1 MYNDKDKD
9 YFKSIRK
16 NLLDLIPVNNKNGIV
31 LEVGAASGDNL
42 IYAKNNGYA
51 KSIHGIELIE
61 IKDSSQSS
69 TEFNSFQIGDIEKMK
84 IEFEKDLSDYLKHI
98 FKIKFEA
105 NEIKNV
111 EVERA
116 EHKVLM
122 QDAKIKIEIEGII
135 ETDYGDAWNFNKN
148 WFFIKTVFNK
158 IVMSKELEPD
168 NELMIQVGNELLSRI
183 KGFLNLYQ
191 Y

>member
-1 MYNDKDKD
+1 
-9 YFKSIRK
+9 
-16 NLLDLIPVNNKNGIV
+16 
-31 LEVGAASGDNL
+31 
-42 IYAKNNGYA
+42 
-51 KSIHGIELIE
+51 
-61 IKDSSQSS
+61 
-69 TEFNSFQIGDIEKMK
+69 MK

>member
-1 MYNDKDKD
+1 MGEK
-9 YFKSIRK
+9 RK
-16 NLLDLIPVNNKNGIV
+16 IFTKKIEYSGLLDLKDLHKV
-31 LEVGAASGDNL
+31 
-42 IYAKNNGYA
+42 
-51 KSIHGIELIE
+51 
-61 IKDSSQSS
+61 IKDFFESKQYGYDDPEYEETAKEDSK
-69 TEFNSFQIGDIEKMK
+69 SFKMK

>member
-84 IEFEKDLSDYLKHI
+84 IEFEKQFFDVIILGDVLEHLIDPWKTVQDLQGYLKLNGVFVVSMPNIRHYSI
-98 FKIKFEA
+98 FKSI
-105 NEIKNV
+105 
-111 EVERA
+111 
-116 EHKVLM
+116 
-122 QDAKIKIEIEGII
+122 
-135 ETDYGDAWNFNKN
+135 
-148 WFFIKTVFNK
+148 
-158 IVMSKELEPD
+158 
-168 NELMIQVGNELLSRI
+168 
-183 KGFLNLYQ
+183 FLNGDFRYKDSGILDKTHLRFFTKKNIINLFTKVSPNRWTENR
-191 Y
+191 